1 MELTVCR
8 HCDENDMRRSVC
20 VGGERIRG
28 RKGVGLREEG
38 GLGLKEEV
46 AGSGQRWR
54 KEDGLEG
61 EAAQGVS
68 WVRVFKRFYFSFF
81 FQNL

>member
-1 MELTVCR
+1 
-8 HCDENDMRRSVC
+8 
-20 VGGERIRG
+20 
-28 RKGVGLREEG
+28 VGLREEG

-81 FQNL
+81 FQNPVI